1 MCNGGIVFPS
11 PTSCL
16 LETARLSKA
25 LRIAHLA
32 SRYMAISSLFGI
44 TATVWEDG
52 FVYILFYSPS
62 NLKIF
67 FFLFFRENQEKMIY
81 FLLLDRKERY
91 PSHEDED
98 LPPRNEI
105 GTKDV
110 ISVTMNPSQL
120 ILLCPFFFSYPQT
133 WNSVH
138 HWWESVAKGGQIC
151 FVIKLKGF
159 IFQDISITAQKHLC
173 WSWAR
178 SLKKFNAD
186 PQAASLQLDEV

>member
-1 MCNGGIVFPS
+1 
-11 PTSCL
+11 
-16 LETARLSKA
+16 
-25 LRIAHLA
+25 
-32 SRYMAISSLFGI
+32 MAISSLFRI
-44 TATVWEDG
+44 TVTAWKEG
-52 FVYILFYSPS
+52 YFYILFFSAS

-67 FFLFFRENQEKMIY
+67 FLFVFFRENQEKMIY

-105 GTKDV
+105 GTKEM

-120 ILLCPFFFSYPQT
+120 VLLCPFSSHILKPETVYTIGENMWP
-133 WNSVH
+133 
-138 HWWESVAKGGQIC
+138 KGGQMC

-159 IFQDISITAQKHLC
+159 VFHDISIPAQKHPC

-186 PQAASLQLDEV
+186 PQATFMKLEEV